1 LTCIHPPT
9 PSIMNRKIIII
20 EVKREEEIRQKKMNV
35 LKWPVCWLAV
45 CAKSETWKL
54 AFCAHAAEGQ

>member
-1 LTCIHPPT
+1 
-9 PSIMNRKIIII
+9 MNRKIIII
-20 EVKREEEIRQKKMNV
+20 EVKREEEIRQKKMYV